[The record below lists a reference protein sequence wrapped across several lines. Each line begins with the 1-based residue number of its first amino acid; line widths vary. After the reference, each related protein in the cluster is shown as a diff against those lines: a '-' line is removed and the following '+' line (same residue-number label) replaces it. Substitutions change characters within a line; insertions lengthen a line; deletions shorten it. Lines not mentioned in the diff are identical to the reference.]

1 MASSKTKASVEFN
14 ADITGFQR
22 SINTLKKEMTTLNSQ
37 LKLNA
42 EQLKGNSNNVEL
54 LRNRKD
60 LLTEK
65 LNKTKLEI
73 EAINNKLKLQIDVY
87 GEDSEIVRKTTNE
100 LIKIQTQ
107 EQSLRNE
114 LDKVNNQINEVTLSL
129 DKNSNEINNTR
140 NAYEKLQKT
149 IEEQKAN
156 LNDLKNNYKSIVLE
170 QGNSSNEA
178 KELKKQIEKLNSELK
193 ENEKSLRKVDDE
205 LKIVGDSAEDA
216 GTGGFTIF
224 KGALADLA
232 ATAIKDCLSGLKD
245 LGDEVIDVGKKF
257 TSSMSQVEALSGATG
272 EQLEALEKKAKEL
285 GSSTKFTASEVADG
299 FSYMALAG
307 WDTEEMLSSISG
319 VLNLATAGNMDLA
332 KASDIVTDYLTA
344 FGLSANDANGFV
356 DQMAYA
362 MSNSN
367 TNVEQL
373 GEAYKNVAATS
384 TQLGYSLEDTTAALM
399 VMANSG
405 IKGGEAGT
413 ALSSIMTRLGNNVSG
428 CRDMLKKY
436 GVEVYDSQGNV
447 KSLSS
452 ILTSMQGVWG
462 KLSDEQKSNLSYVVA
477 GKTAQSELMTVLSD
491 STGTFTDYTNALK
504 DCDGAADK
512 MAATMADSLKGDT
525 IALDSA
531 MEGLGISIFDDFE
544 SPLRSV
550 TQFITKNVLA
560 PLTSLNEGTGLVSA
574 GVKGL
579 SAALGILAIALG
591 IQGLINGVKKAFD
604 LLNLTMLKSPF
615 VWIAAAIIGV
625 IVILVSLWNNCESF
639 RNFFIGLWQGA
650 KNIVSGAIEG
660 IKNILSNMG
669 AFFQEKFSQIKNG
682 FGNVT
687 SFFRE
692 KINQVQNF
700 FINLGNKVREIFNN
714 IINVIANVA
723 KSIVNFFQPVIDIV
737 STFFYNIGVIIY
749 DLYIIAS
756 TIFTLIKDFVV
767 GIFVSIGEFFVN
779 IFNQVSE
786 FFISIF
792 TSIGDFITEK
802 VEYVKSIFATVAQ
815 FFSNVFITAKNSIIE
830 AFTPVIQFFTNCY
843 VGIRNIFSN
852 IVSFFRDTFS
862 NALNAIKSVF
872 SSIQGFFSGIIGNI
886 KQKFIIIATTTGDIV
901 GGAFKKVINSVLSSV
916 ENVINVPVNAIN
928 GLLDIINTIPGI
940 SLSKL
945 QQFNLPRLKV
955 GIDYVPYDYYGPVY
969 LDEGERVLTKEENE
983 AYGKRY
989 ENSLSDT
996 VNSQSVYYQASFNYE
1011 KIERTNELL
1020 EKIADKEWVFD
1031 VDGEE
1036 LARAT
1041 AAADDEIAGTTID
1054 FKDRGLAR

>member
-14 ADITGFQR
+14 ADVTGFQR

-42 EQLKGNSNNVEL
+42 EQLKGNSNSVEL
-54 LRNRKD
+54 LKNRKD

-65 LNKTKLEI
+65 LNKTKSEI
-73 EAINNKLKLQIDVY
+73 EAINSKLKLQIEIY
-87 GEDSEIVRKTTNE
+87 GEDSETVRKTTNE

-107 EQSLRNE
+107 EQALKNE
-114 LDKVNNQINEVTLSL
+114 LEKVNTQIQQVTESLEKNGDEVNT
-129 DKNSNEINNTR
+129 TR
-140 NAYEKLQKT
+140 NTYEKLKDT
-149 IEEQKAN
+149 IEEQKST
-156 LNDLKNNYKSIVLE
+156 LNDLKNEYKNIVLE
-170 QGNSSNEA
+170 QSDSSSEA
-178 KELKKQIEKLNSELK
+178 KELKKKIDELNAELK
-193 ENEKSLRKVDDE
+193 ENEKSLKKVDEE
-205 LKIVGDSAEDA
+205 LKAVGDSAEDV
-216 GTGGFTIF
+216 GNGGFTIF
-224 KGALADLA
+224 KGALANLA

-245 LGDEVIDVGKKF
+245 LGDEVIEVGKNF

-272 EQLEALEKKAKEL
+272 DQLESLERKAKEL

-307 WDTEEMLSSISG
+307 WDTEEMLASISG

-344 FGLSANDANGFV
+344 FGLSANDAGGFV

-428 CRDMLKKY
+428 CRKLLKEY

-452 ILTSMQGVWG
+452 ILTGMQKVWG

-491 STGTFTDYTNALK
+491 SNGTFKDYTQSLK
-504 DCDGAADK
+504 DCDGAAEK
-512 MAATMADSLKGDT
+512 MAATMADNLKGDT

-560 PLTSLNEGTGLVSA
+560 PLTNLNEGTGLVSS
-574 GVKGL
+574 GIKGL
-579 SAALGILAIALG
+579 ATALCILAVALG
-591 IQGLINGVKKAFD
+591 IQSLINGVKKAFD
-604 LLNLTMLKSPF
+604 LLNLTVWKSPF
-615 VWIAAAIIGV
+615 VWVAAAIIGV
-625 IVILVSLWNNCESF
+625 VVVLTSLWNNCEGF
-639 RNFFIGLWQGA
+639 RNFFIGLWQG
-650 KNIVSGAIEG
+650 
-660 IKNILSNMG
+660 IKNVISGVGN
-669 AFFQEKFSQIKNG
+669 FFQDKFNQIKNV
-682 FGNVT
+682 FANVV
-687 SFFRE
+687 SFFQN
-692 KINQVQNF
+692 KIEQVQRF
-700 FINLGNKVREIFNN
+700 FINLGNKIRDIFNN
-714 IINVIANVA
+714 VMNFIVNVTKNII
-723 KSIVNFFQPVIDIV
+723 NFFQPVIDFVTTLFYNMGVIVYDFYIIV
-737 STFFYNIGVIIY
+737 STVFNLVKG
-749 DLYIIAS
+749 
-756 TIFTLIKDFVV
+756 FVV
-767 GIFVSIGEFFVN
+767 DIFIK
-779 IFNQVSE
+779 
-786 FFISIF
+786 
-792 TSIGDFITEK
+792 IGDFIGEK
-802 VEYVKSIFATVAQ
+802 IEFIKAIFVTIEG
-815 FFSNVFITAKNSIIE
+815 FIGNCFESAKNTVI
-830 AFTPVIQFFTNCY
+830 AVFTPVIQFFSNCFN
-843 VGIRNIFSN
+843 GIKNAFSN
-852 IVSFFRDTFS
+852 VVSFFRETFT
-862 NALNAIKSVF
+862 NAVNGIKVVFNPIADFF
-872 SSIQGFFSGIIGNI
+872 SSIIGKI
-886 KQKFIIIATTTGDIV
+886 RQKFITIATTVGDIV
-901 GGAFKKVINSVLSSV
+901 GGAFKKVINAVLSSV

-928 GLLDIINTIPGI
+928 GLLDIINSVPGI

-945 QQFNLPRLKV
+945 NQFNLPRLKV
-955 GIDYVPYDYYGPVY
+955 GIDYVPHDFYGPVY

-983 AYGKRY
+983 AYGKRF
-989 ENSLSDT
+989 ENSLSDSI
-996 VNSQSVYYQASFNYE
+996 NSQSVYYQASFNYE

-1020 EKIADKEWVFD
+1020 ERIAEKDWIFD